1 MSILRTLSAWGACSI
16 LACGAAMA
24 QQPATPPAESLE
36 VQQQAPAPAE
46 SETAATPTE
55 AADCAESAC
64 ETSSGSLIIVDR
76 RGWRNRGLVYG
87 PLDCTDGM
95 HGKHG
100 STTTSGH
107 FRHYGRAGVIRKG
120 EAATPSGTTWTRHHG
135 AQVSGCYSVTRGGA
149 IYRYN
154 QKAPVTDTTP
164 RDIVRARQQWLIRS
178 GPSSRLESSGNQR
191 YPGPLAQPSRRSFL
205 SRARSSKSIRR
216 RWPARMPSSR
226 HVPSKRNPPGN
237 THPQRPSMIPNGPS

>member
-178 GPSSRLESSGNQR
+178 GAVQSARIVRKSEVSRPACTAKSTELPEPRAVIEVHKKKVAGPDAQLQARAEQTESTG
-191 YPGPLAQPSRRSFL
+191 
-205 SRARSSKSIRR
+205 
-216 RWPARMPSSR
+216 
-226 HVPSKRNPPGN
+226 
-237 THPQRPSMIPNGPS
+237 